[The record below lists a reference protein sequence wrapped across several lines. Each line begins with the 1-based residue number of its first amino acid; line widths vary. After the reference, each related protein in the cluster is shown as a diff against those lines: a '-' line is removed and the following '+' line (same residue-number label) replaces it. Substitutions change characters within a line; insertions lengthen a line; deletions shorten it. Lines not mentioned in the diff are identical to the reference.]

1 MTNPKKMT
9 RNDKLRHD
17 RLTFYK
23 DDIEQIDK
31 LLAEFLRLSG
41 AKCALL
47 IDKEGHLVTK
57 RGELRTID
65 IDTISALVAGSF
77 AATKEMARLLGEEE
91 FTAMYHQG
99 ERDNIQLGLVGD
111 RTLLTILFDD
121 RTTVG
126 MVRLYANET
135 AKKLACAFWMVVASC
150 VPRVV
155 RARRFSLRCESARS
169 KSLHAAS
176 CSSIAA
182 PKSWRFSK
190 KNRSPP
196 RGRVEA
202 INDGDLLWIESRKI
216 AIRKSIEKR
225 VSEVC
230 AGGCGVSGESRI
242 TMRRST
248 SEIRRGSAS
257 PCCAHPLIPQP

>member
-1 MTNPKKMT
+1 MDSQKVSSSKKMSA
-9 RNDKLRHD
+9 NEKLRYE

-23 DDIEQIDK
+23 DDIDKIDK

-99 ERDNIQLGLVGD
+99 ERDNIQLSLVGD

-135 AKKLACAFWMVVASC
+135 AKKLAEIY
-150 VPRVV
+150 
-155 RARRFSLRCESARS
+155 RA
-169 KSLHAAS
+169 AA
-176 CSSIAA
+176 
-182 PKSWRFSK
+182 K
-190 KNRSPP
+190 
-196 RGRVEA
+196 RGD
-202 INDGDLLWIESRKI
+202 DGDGPELE
-216 AIRKSIEKR
+216 
-225 VSEVC
+225 
-230 AGGCGVSGESRI
+230 AGYGDD
-242 TMRRST
+242 
-248 SEIRRGSAS
+248 AKKK
-257 PCCAHPLIPQP
+257 LDNLFD

>member
-1 MTNPKKMT
+1 MTNGKKMT
-9 RNDKLRHD
+9 RNEKLRHD

-57 RGELRTID
+57 RGEQRTID

-99 ERDNIQLGLVGD
+99 ERDNIQLSLVGD

-135 AKKLACAFWMVVASC
+135 AKKLADIYKQSQERHGSDDPGLGEEYGKDAK
-150 VPRVV
+150 
-155 RARRFSLRCESARS
+155 
-169 KSLHAAS
+169 KSLD
-176 CSSIAA
+176 
-182 PKSWRFSK
+182 KLF
-190 KNRSPP
+190 
-196 RGRVEA
+196 
-202 INDGDLLWIESRKI
+202 D
-216 AIRKSIEKR
+216 
-225 VSEVC
+225 
-230 AGGCGVSGESRI
+230 
-242 TMRRST
+242 
-248 SEIRRGSAS
+248 
-257 PCCAHPLIPQP
+257 

>member
-1 MTNPKKMT
+1 MADKKPMSA
-9 RNDKLRHD
+9 NAKLRHD

-23 DDIEQIDK
+23 NDVDKIDK

-91 FTAMYHQG
+91 FTAMFHQG
-99 ERDNIQLGLVGD
+99 ERDNIQLSLVGD

-126 MVRLYANET
+126 MVRLYATET
-135 AKKLACAFWMVVASC
+135 AKKLADIHREAQDRGDQDPGLGDGYGTDA
-150 VPRVV
+150 
-155 RARRFSLRCESARS
+155 
-169 KSLHAAS
+169 
-176 CSSIAA
+176 
-182 PKSWRFSK
+182 K
-190 KNRSPP
+190 KTL
-196 RGRVEA
+196 
-202 INDGDLLWIESRKI
+202 DKLFD
-216 AIRKSIEKR
+216 
-225 VSEVC
+225 
-230 AGGCGVSGESRI
+230 
-242 TMRRST
+242 
-248 SEIRRGSAS
+248 
-257 PCCAHPLIPQP
+257 

>member
-1 MTNPKKMT
+1 MNQTKKMSANE
-9 RNDKLRHD
+9 RLRHD

-23 DDIEQIDK
+23 DDVDKIDK

-91 FTAMYHQG
+91 FTAMFHQG
-99 ERDNIQLGLVGD
+99 ERDNIQLSLVGD

-135 AKKLACAFWMVVASC
+135 ARKLAEIYAETRTRKDDDPGLGAQYGDD
-150 VPRVV
+150 
-155 RARRFSLRCESARS
+155 A
-169 KSLHAAS
+169 
-176 CSSIAA
+176 
-182 PKSWRFSK
+182 K
-190 KNRSPP
+190 KTL
-196 RGRVEA
+196 
-202 INDGDLLWIESRKI
+202 DKLFD
-216 AIRKSIEKR
+216 
-225 VSEVC
+225 
-230 AGGCGVSGESRI
+230 
-242 TMRRST
+242 
-248 SEIRRGSAS
+248 
-257 PCCAHPLIPQP
+257 